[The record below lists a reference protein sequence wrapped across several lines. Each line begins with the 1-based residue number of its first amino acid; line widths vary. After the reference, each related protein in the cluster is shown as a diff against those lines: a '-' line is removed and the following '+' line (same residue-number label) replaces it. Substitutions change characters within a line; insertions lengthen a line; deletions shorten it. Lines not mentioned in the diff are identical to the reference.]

1 MSNADIVGGLDILWL
16 LLGAY
21 MVFFMQ
27 AGFALLEAGSVR
39 AKNTKN
45 ILLKVIGRSSSRSF
59 ISPQAIRTA
68 LVCTYPSCTRNV
80 VASSLVAPDHRSHL
94 TRRTRSMPAWV
105 ASCGGFSATRWR
117 TVTPTRT
124 STARSSP
131 VAYVPSCPPMQC
143 EPILEARRPSDGLNG
158 LHHTASTRV
167 LYFPHRPHTA
177 EEEGETFPP
186 SVQTRAEIRCSRRHG
201 RFAQDFAMSENDTYG
216 AGIYAGWMFQ
226 WAFAAAAATIVSVR
240 FVRFAPIVTARVR
253 PCCIVSLHVVSWFT
267 NLPRTRRHRRAPWLS
282 DATSRRTSSTPSSS
296 PASFTPWW
304 CTGAGAARAGCRPG
318 TRTSR

>member
-167 LYFPHRPHTA
+167 LCSPHRPHTA
-177 EEEGETFPP
+177 
-186 SVQTRAEIRCSRRHG
+186 RRKARRSRRPYKHVPRLDAHG
-201 RFAQDFAMSENDTYG
+201 GT
-216 AGIYAGWMFQ
+216 
-226 WAFAAAAATIVSVR
+226 
-240 FVRFAPIVTARVR
+240 
-253 PCCIVSLHVVSWFT
+253 VV
-267 NLPRTRRHRRAPWLS
+267 L
-282 DATSRRTSSTPSSS
+282 RRTSPCRRTTRMEL
-296 PASFTPWW
+296 ASMP
-304 CTGAGAARAGCRPG
+304 AGCSSGRSPPLPPPSCRYDSSVSRP
-318 TRTSR
+318 S